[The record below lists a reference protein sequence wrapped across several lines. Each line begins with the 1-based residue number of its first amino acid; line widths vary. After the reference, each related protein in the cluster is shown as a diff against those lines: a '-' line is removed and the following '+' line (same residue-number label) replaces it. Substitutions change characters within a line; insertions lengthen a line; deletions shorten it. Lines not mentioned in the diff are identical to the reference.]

1 MRGIRR
7 MRWIG
12 LVGVCAGCGLLS
24 PNGGVPAGQPIPGV
38 SSQPSAATAS
48 AGSAA
53 AKPAAGGTSATPV
66 MTGAASNKPM
76 SMAVMAMMTMM
87 GMDMSAAMTGK
98 APAGDAPAVTPTG
111 AAGMIAVAPADGGGA
126 PASMPT
132 AGDGATAAAGTG
144 AGGGPAPGGTMCPAE
159 ACEALPELPDQAKQ
173 MGYTLD
179 PCCTPEGQCGYSRD
193 KGMTC
198 EFIPDSD
205 PQCPMLEVMGF
216 KVASCCTEDGKCG
229 LNGKA
234 FMMKDCGSLEDAIS
248 MFGTF
253 VTFPDPRPCTPGM
266 TTMPTDPMTPPPTM

>member
-1 MRGIRR
+1 
-7 MRWIG
+7 
-12 LVGVCAGCGLLS
+12 
-24 PNGGVPAGQPIPGV
+24 
-38 SSQPSAATAS
+38 
-48 AGSAA
+48 
-53 AKPAAGGTSATPV
+53 
-66 MTGAASNKPM
+66 MTGAATDKPM

-87 GMDMSAAMTGK
+87 GMDMSAAMAGK
-98 APAGDAPAVTPTG
+98 TPEGDAPTQTPAG
-111 AAGMIAVAPADGGGA
+111 AAGMPAVAPAEGGGA
-126 PASMPT
+126 PATMPT
-132 AGDGATAAAGTG
+132 AGMTATSNAGDGAMAAAGTG
-144 AGGGPAPGGTMCPAE
+144 AGGAPAAGGTMCPAE
-159 ACEALPELPDQAKQ
+159 ACEPLPELPDQAKQ

-179 PCCTPEGQCGYSRD
+179 PCCTPEGQCGYTRD

-253 VTFPDPRPCTPGM
+253 VTFPDPRACTPGM
-266 TTMPTDPMTPPPTM
+266 TTAPMTPPPTMPTM